1 MSKQMKQLVEAEE
14 MKREQFNWKEEMDWI
29 NEQEQIARVQREKE
43 HKIAMK
49 DVALHNALVMS
60 LAGIIV

>member
-1 MSKQMKQLVEAEE
+1 MSKQTRLIMEAEE
-14 MKREQFNWKEEMDWI
+14 MKREQFNWKDEMDWI
-29 NEQEQIARVQREKE
+29 HEQEQIARVQREKE

-60 LAGIIV
+60 LAGILV